1 LIHFYKRVT
10 KPLKNVCGWNLSLL
24 AVTST
29 VPIPVGQR

>member
-10 KPLKNVCGWNLSLL
+10 KPPKNVCGWNFPLL
-24 AVTST
+24 AVTSA